1 MLNRLDVVQPRRVV
15 DLRGA
20 ALTPRGDAALALY
33 RFRDVWESLDAA
45 DRAYLAPALRELVD
59 GTPAPADA
67 S

>member
-1 MLNRLDVVQPRRVV
+1 MLNPQAVVQPRRVV

-20 ALTPRGDAALALY
+20 ALTPRGDATLALY

-45 DRAYLAPALRELVD
+45 DRAYLVPALRELVD
-59 GTPAPADA
+59 EAPAPAEA

>member
-1 MLNRLDVVQPRRVV
+1 MLNPQAVTAPRRVV

-33 RFRDVWESLDAA
+33 RLRDAWESLDAA

-59 GTPAPADA
+59 GIAMPATAG
-67 S
+67 